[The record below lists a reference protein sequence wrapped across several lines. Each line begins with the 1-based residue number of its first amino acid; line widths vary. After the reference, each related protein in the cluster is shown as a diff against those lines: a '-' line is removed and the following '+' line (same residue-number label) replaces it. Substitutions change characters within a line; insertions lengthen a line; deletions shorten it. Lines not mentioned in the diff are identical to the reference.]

1 MQSEID
7 DIRTACNV
15 AEILNE
21 AAQGLKPAD
30 VRAFLR
36 CVRGNLDLIEAQQ
49 ADNAPSDPLR
59 SGGRRIPGAA
69 EPGQPGP
76 GTVNLPILTLAM
88 IAQAA
93 ARERLAQGK
102 PALRSIEG
110 GRNG

>member
-15 AEILNE
+15 AEILHDSE
-21 AAQGLKPAD
+21 QGMTTLD
-30 VRAFLR
+30 FRQFIR
-36 CVRGNLDLIEAQQ
+36 CVRNNLDLIEAQQ
-49 ADNAPSDPLR
+49 AHNLPSDPLR
-59 SGGRRIPGAA
+59 SGGPRIPGAA